1 MQELLWKETIKKH
14 RMDEI
19 MRDRGVVIIGYSGG
33 ADSSCLLHLM
43 NSWCSENGV
52 KLVAAHINHMI
63 RGDEADSD
71 EAFCRSTCEKLGVP
85 FYSLRA
91 DVPALASESGR
102 GIEETA
108 REVRYKFFDSLSE
121 ELTGSA
127 DGAVIVTAHNAG
139 DNLETVI
146 FNMLRGAG
154 THGLCGIDPVRDGR
168 YLRPIIA
175 DSGEAIRRWCREN
188 SVEYVTDSTNT
199 DTEYTRNHIRH
210 NIVGE
215 MKKICSDPTRAAYR
229 MTELIRQDEEYLDS
243 VASSHLGEGETAVD
257 RDVLKSLHP
266 AISSRVLR
274 KMYGNAKRGSSTL
287 GEVHVRE
294 LLILANSST
303 TYAKLSLPGKITAK
317 LERNTVCMML
327 DEGIPDDEEI
337 PSGIV
342 FTYPSDGGIFEN
354 SLYKLTF
361 SPTEHNHH
369 QSNRKKDENIYKLSI
384 LTTLRFDKIKGVL
397 TVKYREAGDTYRY
410 GGMTRKVKKL
420 LSDKKMGTIERSLL
434 PILCDGEGIVW
445 IPGFPPR
452 DDVKYTGEG
461 DPIYISCEKITR

>member
-43 NSWCSENGV
+43 NNWCSENGV
-52 KLVAAHINHMI
+52 KLAAAHINHMI
-63 RGDEADSD
+63 RGEEADSD
-71 EAFCRSTCEKLGVP
+71 EAFCKSTCEKLGVV

-91 DVPALASESGR
+91 DVPALAKESGR

-108 REVRYKFFDSLSE
+108 REVRYEFFDSLSY
-121 ELTGSA
+121 ELTGSR
-127 DGAVIVTAHNAG
+127 DGAVVVTAHNGG

-168 YLRPIIA
+168 YIRPLIA
-175 DSGEAIRRWCREN
+175 DSGEAIRRWCVEN
-188 SVEYVTDSTNT
+188 RVEYVTDSTNI

-243 VASSHLGEGETAVD
+243 VADSHLKEGETAVS
-257 RDVLKSLHP
+257 REVLKNLHR
-266 AISSRVLR
+266 AVSSRVLR
-274 KMYGNAKRGSSTL
+274 KMYSNAKRGSSTL
-287 GEVHVRE
+287 GEVHIRE
-294 LLILANSST
+294 LLLLINSPT
-303 TYAKLSLPGKITAK
+303 AHAELSLPGKITAK
-317 LERNTVCMML
+317 LERNTVSMMA
-327 DEGIPDDEEI
+327 DGAISAEEEA
-337 PSGIV
+337 PVGIV
-342 FTYPSDGGIFEN
+342 FSYPADGEIFEN
-354 SLYKLTF
+354 SMYKLTF
-361 SPTEHNHH
+361 SHTEHNHH
-369 QSNRKKDENIYKLSI
+369 QSNRKNDENIYKLSI

-420 LSDKKMGTIERSLL
+420 LSDKKMEPAERSLL

-452 DDVKYTGEG
+452 DDLKYTGDGE
-461 DPIYISCEKITR
+461 PVYISCEKK

>member
-1 MQELLWKETIKKH
+1 
-14 RMDEI
+14 
-19 MRDRGVVIIGYSGG
+19 
-33 ADSSCLLHLM
+33 
-43 NSWCSENGV
+43 
-52 KLVAAHINHMI
+52 
-63 RGDEADSD
+63 
-71 EAFCRSTCEKLGVP
+71 
-85 FYSLRA
+85 
-91 DVPALASESGR
+91 
-102 GIEETA
+102 
-108 REVRYKFFDSLSE
+108 
-121 ELTGSA
+121 
-127 DGAVIVTAHNAG
+127 
-139 DNLETVI
+139 
-146 FNMLRGAG
+146 MLRGAG

-168 YLRPIIA
+168 YLRPLIA
-175 DSGEAIRRWCREN
+175 DSGEAIRLWCKEN
-188 SVEYVTDSTNT
+188 YVGYVTDSTNT

-229 MTELIRQDEEYLDS
+229 MTELTRRDEEYLDS

-274 KMYGNAKRGSSTL
+274 KMYSSVKRGSSTL
-287 GEVHVRE
+287 GEVHIRE
-294 LLILANSST
+294 LLLLANSPT

-317 LERNTVCMML
+317 LDRDTVSMMS
-327 DEGIPDDEEI
+327 DEDNSTDEAK
-337 PSGIV
+337 PFGIV
-342 FTYPSDGGIFEN
+342 FVYPSDGKIFEN

-369 QSNRKKDENIYKLSI
+369 ESNRKKDENIYKLSI

-434 PILCDGEGIVW
+434 PILCDEEGIVW

-461 DPIYISCEKITR
+461 EPVYISCDKITL